1 MEAARAGDQGRGF
14 AVVANEVRSLAQ
26 RSAKAAK
33 AAKAAKEIKEI
44 KELIA
49 SSVERIHDSST
60 LATRYSGSR
69 R

>member
-1 MEAARAGDQGRGF
+1 MEAPARAIRGGRF

-33 AAKAAKEIKEI
+33 EIKEI
-44 KELIA
+44 KKLIA

>member
-26 RSAKAAK
+26 RSS
-33 AAKAAKEIKEI
+33 KAAKEIKR
-44 KELIA
+44 LIA
-49 SSVERIHDSST
+49 SSVERIHDGST

>member
-33 AAKAAKEIKEI
+33 EIKR
-44 KELIA
+44 LIA
-49 SSVERIHDSST
+49 SSVERIHDGST

>member
-33 AAKAAKEIKEI
+33 EIKER
-44 KELIA
+44 IA

>member
-33 AAKAAKEIKEI
+33 EI

-49 SSVERIHDSST
+49 SSVERIHDGST

>member
-33 AAKAAKEIKEI
+33 EIKEI

-49 SSVERIHDSST
+49 SSVERIHDGST

>member
-1 MEAARAGDQGRGF
+1 M
-14 AVVANEVRSLAQ
+14 VANEVRSLAQ

-33 AAKAAKEIKEI
+33 EIKEI
-44 KELIA
+44 KKLIA